1 MMQIQ
6 SIYQLFILYS
16 QTLLFHLF
24 LELYRHDLTSLCLLV
39 SCLLRRELEDRRIS
53 LRACNVWQIT
63 ILLDRALSHLVLE
76 QDLSA

>member
-16 QTLLFHLF
+16 QTLLLHLF
-24 LELYRHDLTSLCLLV
+24 LELYRHDLISLCLLV

-53 LRACNVWQIT
+53 LCACNVWQIT